1 MKERVNTKDAR
12 EKLLEGVSILSEA
25 VSLTL
30 GPSGNTVVIT
40 DGDGSPH
47 VTKDG
52 ATVAQAVSDPDP
64 EVNCGIELVRQAAV
78 KTAREAGDGTTTST
92 VLANAFIHNLKDYD
106 PVEACKAL
114 DFVTSMVSEL
124 ISQKSVK
131 IVRNMDMVEG
141 VATISANNDGTIGRY
156 IREAYEKTGMGVN
169 IMLLEGFDDKTVV
182 SATKGIKFDKGY
194 ESIRFVNN
202 QDKGAFEISDC
213 DVVLFEN
220 PLCVSQ
226 DILQEYRL
234 DKAVPVLIIGP
245 SFSSE
250 VINFGIS
257 ARRSGYSVCMV
268 QAEGWGDSQREHIRD
283 IAALICPVYSEDI
296 SYYGR
301 VDKVIVDSM
310 STTIIG
316 GKGHPSSY
324 IASLRAR
331 AGNSDVED
339 YKNSLLERASILE
352 NGTCSVTVGA
362 KTEAE
367 LKEKMDR
374 YDDAVRAVKSAVE
387 EGVLPGGGIAL
398 SRISDEIMEK
408 TETAGAGR
416 DALLC
421 LHSVRDKLCEMCGI
435 SWSYDVNQ
443 DFFTGY
449 DFRRGKEVNCL
460 EEGILDPAKVERV
473 AVENAA
479 SVAKTILSTKCII
492 NTREDRL

>member
-78 KTAREAGDGTTTST
+78 KTAGEAGDGTTTST

-169 IMLLEGFDDKTVV
+169 IMLLEE
-182 SATKGIKFDKGY
+182 FDKGY

-352 NGTCSVTVGA
+352 NGTCSITVGA